1 MTAASSVI
9 DSGRSRKNESTILQA
24 LARVGQNEVAR
35 RMQVSDSTVSRF
47 KNGELLQWASFL
59 AALGL
64 KVVPEAMKCYDPKQI
79 RAVFELAKARLNAID
94 EPQELAWGEDI
105 E

>member
-64 KVVPEAMKCYDPKQI
+64 KVVPETMKCYDAKKLDAI
-79 RAVFELAKARLNAID
+79 LELARAHLNTM
-94 EPQELAWGEDI
+94 ETTEQLAWEGSE
-105 E
+105 

>member
-1 MTAASSVI
+1 MTSAASSVI

-24 LARVGQNEVAR
+24 LAKVGQNEVAR

-64 KVVPEAMKCYDPKQI
+64 KVIPEGMKCYDAKKLDAI
-79 RAVFELAKARLNAID
+79 LELARAHLVSM
-94 EPQELAWGEDI
+94 ETTEQLAWEDA